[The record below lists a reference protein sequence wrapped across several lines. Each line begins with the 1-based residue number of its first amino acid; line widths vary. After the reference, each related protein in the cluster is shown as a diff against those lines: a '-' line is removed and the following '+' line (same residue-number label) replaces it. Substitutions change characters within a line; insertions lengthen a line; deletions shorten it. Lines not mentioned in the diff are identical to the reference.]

1 MDNHAQLKYLDDP
14 SCPIDENDFVTVE
27 QTESLYQLQRE
38 VLESVLLS
46 KDTQQVVNKICL
58 LAEQLVPNAVAS
70 VMLLDAGK
78 LHVHSAPSIDEAGI
92 ARLNGLVPG
101 PKAGSCGTA
110 VYTKE
115 PVFVSNTLNDERWAS
130 MVPVAEDLGLR
141 ACWSV
146 PIKLEDREVIGSF
159 ALTSFESRP
168 PSIFHRRILDTCSY
182 LIGISLRRERLEQR
196 LLEMAY
202 YDDLTGLGNRDKLE
216 IDIQRFLEMSTD
228 FVLVLIGLDRFKSI
242 NDTYGHGTGDYV
254 LSQVGKRLSSSCGI
268 ALGVYRITGDEF
280 AVVVQT
286 GSSPEE
292 IAGLSSAID
301 AVLMPPLAYNDAEFF
316 IQASKGF
323 AYSLSSEDS
332 FMELIK
338 RADTAMYAAKESNDQ
353 NYAVFTPE
361 MAEKV
366 QGQLQL
372 ERDLHKAINNDEFEV
387 YFQPIME
394 SDGKKVHSLEA
405 LIRWHHPVNGL
416 IPPNI
421 FIPIAEES
429 GIIHKI
435 STIVV
440 DQVLDFLQ
448 MLETDEVPLCRISV
462 NISGREFNPT
472 HIYGLMD
479 KIRSK
484 GLSDCFEFEMLES
497 YLMGNAEDVISLL
510 EEVRSTGISI
520 AIDDFGTGYSSL
532 SYLKKFPIDKIK
544 IDQSLIKDIIFDSND
559 LAITKAVVAIA
570 RSLNLKVVAEGVE
583 TEEHSTLLSVV
594 GIDFLQGYHFA
605 KPMPRLEAEQYIK
618 GYHNLA

>member
-1 MDNHAQLKYLDDP
+1 
-14 SCPIDENDFVTVE
+14 
-27 QTESLYQLQRE
+27 
-38 VLESVLLS
+38 
-46 KDTQQVVNKICL
+46 
-58 LAEQLVPNAVAS
+58 
-70 VMLLDAGK
+70 
-78 LHVHSAPSIDEAGI
+78 
-92 ARLNGLVPG
+92 
-101 PKAGSCGTA
+101 
-110 VYTKE
+110 
-115 PVFVSNTLNDERWAS
+115 
-130 MVPVAEDLGLR
+130 
-141 ACWSV
+141 
-146 PIKLEDREVIGSF
+146 
-159 ALTSFESRP
+159 
-168 PSIFHRRILDTCSY
+168 
-182 LIGISLRRERLEQR
+182 
-196 LLEMAY
+196 
-202 YDDLTGLGNRDKLE
+202 
-216 IDIQRFLEMSTD
+216 
-228 FVLVLIGLDRFKSI
+228 
-242 NDTYGHGTGDYV
+242 
-254 LSQVGKRLSSSCGI
+254 
-268 ALGVYRITGDEF
+268 
-280 AVVVQT
+280 
-286 GSSPEE
+286 
-292 IAGLSSAID
+292 
-301 AVLMPPLAYNDAEFF
+301 
-316 IQASKGF
+316 SKGF

-484 GLSDCFEFEMLES
+484 GLNDCFEFEMLES